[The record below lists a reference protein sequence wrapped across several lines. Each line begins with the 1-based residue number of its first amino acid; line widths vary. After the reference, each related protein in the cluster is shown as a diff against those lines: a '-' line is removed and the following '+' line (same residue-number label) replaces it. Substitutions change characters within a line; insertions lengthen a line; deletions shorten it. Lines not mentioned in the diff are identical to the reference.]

1 MDNNIHFIDF
11 KSINSIFYD
20 ENYRYIFDLNRISQE
35 HLSQRERISLK
46 EFLSQKSHSNIT
58 NLHKQHLVKIV
69 MGIDENNNEI
79 HPINVYRII
88 TERSKIIVENGI
100 NDWKFIQGICQIYSN
115 GKTKRRSIYEL
126 LNQAIKD
133 ERIESENAGGVG
145 EIAKI
150 TQRWIESSRYQ
161 NIVKYRLM
169 AIFDSDKESSRSP
182 IPNTIKS
189 KIEFFKS
196 SATLPINYE
205 YETTDL
211 IIWHMLY
218 KRKIENYVPLD
229 PLIQNITSI
238 TQDQKNELKIKNPDE
253 LDFMEYNRTNIG
265 IGKSKIKEQ
274 FPEIFLT
281 GFSYS
286 HFEKRCEHHKVFVA
300 EANERISEIE
310 QILLK
315 MAKIL

>member
-1 MDNNIHFIDF
+1 
-11 KSINSIFYD
+11 
-20 ENYRYIFDLNRISQE
+20 
-35 HLSQRERISLK
+35 
-46 EFLSQKSHSNIT
+46 
-58 NLHKQHLVKIV
+58 